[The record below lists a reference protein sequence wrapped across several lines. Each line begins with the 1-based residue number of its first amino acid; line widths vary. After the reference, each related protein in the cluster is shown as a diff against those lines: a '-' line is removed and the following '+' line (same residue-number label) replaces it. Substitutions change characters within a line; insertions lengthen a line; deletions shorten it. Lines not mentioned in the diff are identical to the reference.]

1 MGKET
6 HENGVCTPITPPI
19 PHPQNGNRVVNIFAI
34 SLSAIFLY
42 LAAAVS
48 PIYRINS
55 IAISPKSIL
64 LLFGGLAVTLHA
76 LVLYQSMLTPL
87 GLNLGFFNAASLI
100 AWVIALLLL
109 LSLPRQPI
117 DNLTII
123 LFPLAALTI
132 GLDGYFHTERIFSP
146 ETEWGVRLHIFFS
159 ILAYSFLS
167 ISALQALFLSLQDYQ
182 LRHKRPGWVMRKLPP
197 LQVMETLLFQMIALG
212 FGLLSL
218 SLFSGIVFL
227 DDLFAQH
234 LVHKTV
240 LSILAWCVFAVLL
253 WGRIRY
259 GWRGRTAIRWN
270 ISGFLVLMLAYFG
283 SKLVLELILHRL

>member
-1 MGKET
+1 LYAYY
-6 HENGVCTPITPPI
+6 PPI
-19 PHPQNGNRVVNIFAI
+19 PHPQNGNRVVNIFAL

-132 GLDGYFHTERIFSP
+132 GLEGYFHTERIFSE

-159 ILAYSFLS
+159 IFAYSFLS
-167 ISALQALFLSLQDYQ
+167 ISALQALFLALQNYK
-182 LRHKRPGWVMRKLPP
+182 LHHKHPGWVMGKLPP

-259 GWRGRTAIRWN
+259 GWRGKTAIRWN
-270 ISGFLVLMLAYFG
+270 LSGFLVLMVAYFG

>member
-1 MGKET
+1 
-6 HENGVCTPITPPI
+6 
-19 PHPQNGNRVVNIFAI
+19 VNTFAII

-48 PIYRINS
+48 RLYRINS
-55 IAISPKSIL
+55 IVLSPKSIL
-64 LLFGGLAVTLHA
+64 LLLGGLAVTLHA
-76 LVLYQSMLTPL
+76 LVLYQSMITPL

-132 GLDGYFHTERIFSP
+132 GLEGYFHTERIFSE

-159 ILAYSFLS
+159 IFAYSFLS
-167 ISALQALFLSLQDYQ
+167 ISALQALFLALQNYK
-182 LRHKRPGWVMRKLPP
+182 LHHKHPGWVMGKLPP

-259 GWRGRTAIRWN
+259 GWRGKTAIRWN
-270 ISGFLVLMLAYFG
+270 LSGFLVLMVAYFG